1 MIICIVHGISFKK
14 ETITH
19 TFIVIPS
26 PQLISEFP
34 SFQKIAI
41 TVIVSTVALFTNFS
55 AATAT
60 RELLEIYNDWEPLVN
75 GFHRLFFLNL

>member
-1 MIICIVHGISFKK
+1 MNLCDNLYSSWHLLQKRNNHSYIHCDSY
-14 ETITH
+14 
-19 TFIVIPS
+19 

-60 RELLEIYNDWEPLVN
+60 RELLEIYND
-75 GFHRLFFLNL
+75 